1 MKRILSAAATLALAA
16 MVATPALATQ
26 TRINS
31 LAGGQYQ
38 YTIRDSANTYV
49 MPQFLA
55 NEAYKNSVDVDNVA
69 GGGPYGIMNIRY
81 ALTDTAV
88 LWLYGRQA
96 GQDAVTTNQGLFGNS
111 AASISGFGAPVGP
124 PVEPSNHQYGL
135 GFGTK
140 LGETSRLGVA
150 LDISARRA
158 DGAKGQTEDSTY
170 KVGIL
175 AGMGFDIGAANSI
188 DFALNV
194 GFGSFTD
201 LKPFGAG
208 SQEQYTP
215 NGIFDFGLLFKGEFQ
230 MHDIAWLVPY
240 VDLDYQGVGIAHTS
254 SAPGAQDGGI
264 FGDSSL
270 FTIALGADLSIRPA
284 EGITVQPGVGVM
296 LMTSS
301 VSGTNTGAQGSSVT
315 FEGNQIAPY
324 YGFAAE
330 AAAFDW
336 MVLRLGARQTVEM
349 TNQNNTLSAP
359 NTNEAHAS
367 TVVNTLNTG
376 MGFALRGWTLDVNV
390 NPQFFNNG
398 VYAVTGTGGAYGLD
412 FALGYKWL

>member
-1 MKRILSAAATLALAA
+1 MKRILSAAATLALASL
-16 MVATPALATQ
+16 VATPALATQ

-31 LAGGQYQ
+31 LAGGHYQ

-55 NEAYKNSVDVDNVA
+55 AEANKNSVDVDNVA

-81 ALTDTAV
+81 ALTDSAT

-111 AASISGFGAPVGP
+111 AASSSGFGA

-135 GFGTK
+135 GFGTN

-175 AGMGFDIGAANSI
+175 AGMSFDIGAANSI
-188 DFALNV
+188 DFALNL

-230 MHDIAWLVPY
+230 MLDSAWLVPY
-240 VDLDYQGVGIAHTS
+240 LDLDYMGAAVAHTS
-254 SAPGAQDGGI
+254 SAPGAADGGI

-270 FTIALGADLSIRPA
+270 FTLALGADLSIRPT

-296 LMTSS
+296 VMTSS
-301 VSGTNTGAQGSSVT
+301 VSGTNTGVQGSTAT
-315 FEGNQIAPY
+315 FDGNQIAPY

-336 MVLRLGARQTVEM
+336 MVLRLGARQTVTM

-359 NTNEAHAS
+359 NTNEADNS

-398 VYAVTGTGGAYGLD
+398 VFAVTGTGGAYGLD
-412 FALGYKWL
+412 FALGYKW